1 MFSLFFI
8 FHIHGLRN
16 CPAGYLATRGC
27 SAIESNPSLKA
38 QIQIQAFET
47 ESLAMPDSIALPSNR
62 GSMDDWDLHSQT
74 DL

>member
-1 MFSLFFI
+1 MFPLFFI

-27 SAIESNPSLKA
+27 SAIESNPSLNA

-47 ESLAMPDSIALPSNR
+47 ESLAMPDSIAPP
-62 GSMDDWDLHSQT
+62 GSSGSVVDWDLHT
-74 DL
+74 